1 MFRRNQNTL
10 TALFTRLSGSTSG
23 THSPLGTSKPT
34 RRRTDRRVRAVCP
47 EQLES
52 RQLLTG
58 FDLESVF
65 AIGNGTNATSA
76 QGGVRIDDFG
86 NSYVSGYFEGV
97 VDFDA
102 GQTHPGDA
110 DILTSVGAGRD
121 LFVAKYDSNDH
132 LLWALPFGSANT
144 LAGKEEVI
152 NGFAIDADG
161 NAYAVGKFQDTL
173 TLGTFSIA
181 SAGGDDGFLIKIN
194 SAGES
199 QWASQWGT
207 AIIEAGNDVAVS
219 ATGDVYVVGKQ
230 DVDTTSNV
238 GTTEVRKFDPAA
250 GTVAWVKSVESGSY
264 ASMIAVDSVGNV
276 NIASTFGQSFDAD
289 PGPGQ
294 VIITDGNAERT
305 TVSTYAIQL
314 DSNGNL
320 NWARGLEMRTP
331 ADPSRISQAISYGL
345 AVDKDDN
352 VVIVGGH
359 AGRVDFDPS
368 VVNVVELSDAH
379 SSFVV
384 KLSSAGDFQWV
395 RGVTGSHILH
405 NKDLQ
410 FDSAN
415 NLILAGYIDGYG
427 ETLDFDPDQG
437 TANLTPYNNGST
449 IFDSYIW
456 SLTEAGEFRS
466 ITHLAKANEQS
477 LILGIA
483 LDSSDRLHAVGSF
496 SGTVD
501 FDPSSGVNA
510 LSASARSAF
519 SMRLN
524 AKPGVTVNRRV
535 GQVTSES
542 ASSTSFS
549 VSLDSRPTQDVFVP
563 ISSNDLS
570 EGTVNVSGL
579 TFTPLN
585 WNIPQVVTVSSV
597 DDAQADGDVAY
608 SILLGVLLSNDP
620 AYAGLNPVDVTI
632 TNLNDDIPTTKFY
645 VVDDASANRTFEY
658 TAEGSAVEN
667 YSLNSG
673 NLAPRGAASTVA
685 GDKVW
690 VVDANRK
697 VYVYNNSGSLLGSW
711 TAGSVASNATIE
723 GITTNG
729 TDVWLVD
736 ARQDRVYRYANAA
749 GRLSGSLNAA
759 SSFAVNSG
767 NRDPKDI
774 VTDGTN
780 LWLVNDSTTDR
791 VFRYTMSG
799 SLVGSWTIDS
809 ANKAPTGLTI
819 DPSGASQSIWI
830 VDNGTDRVYEYA
842 NSRSRNSGSL
852 TASVTF
858 ALSAGNTNPQGIADP
873 PPASSAEPSRVV
885 TTNHA
890 LVNTYSGTAIP
901 SATRA
906 SVASRRLEFREG
918 SSLQQITGTFIENA
932 ASEEVATLASVE
944 VIGDALTSSLPS
956 TSTPTSD
963 LSSLDSYFG
972 DFEPDLEGSLNNS
985 LQSPLSGGLKKR
997 ML

>member
-58 FDLESVF
+58 FAFESVIL
-65 AIGNGTNATSA
+65 AESDLGAVYSQTVAVDGQGNTYM
-76 QGGVRIDDFG
+76 GGQF
-86 NSYVSGYFEGV
+86 SGQ
-97 VDFDA
+97 VDFDRHVA
-102 GQTHPGDA
+102 HPGSSDVVTA
-110 DILTSVGAGRD
+110 RGRGD
-121 LFVAKYDSNDH
+121 GFVAKYGTTGQ
-132 LLWALPFGSANT
+132 LLW
-144 LAGKEEVI
+144 VRRM
-152 NGFAIDADG
+152 
-161 NAYAVGKFQDTL
+161 
-173 TLGTFSIA
+173 
-181 SAGGDDGFLIKIN
+181 GGDSPDTITDDAITNIEVSTANDVFISGRFSQTADFGTLNKTSNGLTDAYVAKLDANGSFQWVN
-194 SAGES
+194 S
-199 QWASQWGT
+199 WGT
-207 AIIEAGNDVAVS
+207 ANNEAAENIVLDSASRLTVAGQSSGISPAQLFLRQYDSSGNLTWAAEQFSASDSAFFSDLQTGPDGSIYALGAFNGTVDLDPTAGEMLTTGAVS
-219 ATGDVYVVGKQ
+219 TDLYYRFENAFITKLSPSGQ
-230 DVDTTSNV
+230 FEWSTSYLA
-238 GTTEVRKFDPAA
+238 D
-250 GTVAWVKSVESGSY
+250 
-264 ASMIAVDSVGNV
+264 ASSLARVHAIAVSNDGSVFTTGRYQGKVTISTPVVSEVGLPDSP
-276 NIASTFGQSFDAD
+276 ASRMFF
-289 PGPGQ
+289 
-294 VIITDGNAERT
+294 
-305 TVSTYAIQL
+305 
-314 DSNGNL
+314 
-320 NWARGLEMRTP
+320 
-331 ADPSRISQAISYGL
+331 SRISPAGELLQMRSDAWDTQSATRIAATADGVLVMMNFTNALNLDAGL
-345 AVDKDDN
+345 TLQSPIGKNSTAFVQLSGDLN
-352 VVIVGGH
+352 VVSGFSDVIQYSYNDLTADAQGNVYIPGWTNNSPT
-359 AGRVDFDPS
+359 DYDPNPNTAYT
-368 VVNVVELSDAH
+368 VVTSTGTTANGS
-379 SSFVV
+379 VV
-384 KLSSAGDFQWV
+384 KL
-395 RGVTGSHILH
+395 
-405 NKDLQ
+405 
-410 FDSAN
+410 
-415 NLILAGYIDGYG
+415 
-427 ETLDFDPDQG
+427 
-437 TANLTPYNNGST
+437 
-449 IFDSYIW
+449 
-456 SLTEAGEFRS
+456 
-466 ITHLAKANEQS
+466 
-477 LILGIA
+477 
-483 LDSSDRLHAVGSF
+483 
-496 SGTVD
+496 
-501 FDPSSGVNA
+501 
-510 LSASARSAF
+510 
-519 SMRLN
+519 
-524 AKPGVTVNRRV
+524 
-535 GQVTSES
+535 
-542 ASSTSFS
+542 
-549 VSLDSRPTQDVFVP
+549 RPTP
-563 ISSNDLS
+563 
-570 EGTVNVSGL
+570 
-579 TFTPLN
+579 P
-585 WNIPQVVTVSSV
+585 
-597 DDAQADGDVAY
+597 
-608 SILLGVLLSNDP
+608 
-620 AYAGLNPVDVTI
+620 
-632 TNLNDDIPTTKFY
+632 TKFY

-658 TAEGSAVEN
+658 AADHSSVEN
-667 YSLNSG
+667 YSLSSG

-690 VVDANRK
+690 VVDANRN

-749 GRLSGSLNAA
+749 GRLSGSQNAI

-791 VFRYTMSG
+791 VFKYTMTG